1 MWNPISSFG
10 GHLGADVS
18 ALVDGQLDADAAERA
33 WAHVLHCPPCRRLVE
48 REGWVKRQVTLM
60 AARPLPE
67 EQAPER
73 LLGSLYGLL
82 PDADRPLDD
91 VAAAP
96 EAVGS
101 TESIEAWRAVD
112 DLERRGRGRRRAGL
126 AIAGVGSVSAAVLG
140 ISALSGAPLGIGNAP
155 TGTPATVLS
164 RGSATALPT
173 RTVAAPTA
181 AVHGRLPGWAVTRD
195 ADGVAHAVAVADDH
209 R

>member
-1 MWNPISSFG
+1 MWNPIYSLG

-60 AARPLPE
+60 AARPLPD

-73 LLGSLYGLL
+73 LLGSLYGLR
-82 PDADRPLDD
+82 PEADRSLETAGHPL
-91 VAAAP
+91 
-96 EAVGS
+96 GS
-101 TESIEAWRAVD
+101 PDSIEAWRAVD

-155 TGTPATVLS
+155 TGTPATALS

-173 RTVAAPTA
+173 RAVAAPSGS
-181 AVHGRLPGWAVTRD
+181 VHGRLPGWSVTRG
-195 ADGVAHAVAVADDH
+195 ADGVTHAVAIADDH